1 MTIISGGPL
10 QVVSNKDREELAL
23 ARIKAVRTRPSTLAA
38 KEFFAGERNWKSLP
52 LRIRRLVDVFDSWV
66 RVLSFSLLHSFQ
78 HIISY
83 LLYILVLIDCRK
95 WIS

>member
-52 LRIRRLVDVFDSWV
+52 LRIRRLVDVFESWV
-66 RVLSFSLLHSFQ
+66 RVLSFSLLRSFFY
-78 HIISY
+78 ISVSY
-83 LLYILVLIDCRK
+83 THLTLPPK
-95 WIS
+95 A